1 MKYGLPY
8 KGSKS
13 AIAQKI
19 MDALPSG
26 ESFCDAC
33 CGGGAILMAAA
44 LSGKYTRVTG
54 YDINE
59 AIVGLI
65 RATMIDFGTIDY
77 EHDLP
82 SVDRKS
88 FFEARNR
95 SAGISDWLVRYCY
108 SFGTDGQTFLWSDET
123 HEGFHLLENALRAKT
138 LDDRVHA
145 VQELSKRPDAL
156 DLMSRVEPFVRLR
169 RIKKVE
175 QTMWDSKT
183 TTRVD
188 AGVKSMFEVDYEPF
202 DVIYFDPP
210 YKNTRGYFKAKFD
223 YRDFEEL
230 ISGLRDKGKR
240 VFVSEYSQ
248 PTDGFACVAEFSKQV
263 LINKTSNT
271 AGTERLYFGGT
282 LEEYQELHTH
292 SRSVTKFIV

>member
-8 KGSKS
+8 KGSKN

-19 MDALPSG
+19 VDALPNG
-26 ESFCDAC
+26 KSFCDAC
-33 CGGGAILMAAA
+33 CGGGAILMASA
-44 LSGKYTRVTG
+44 LSGKYERVTG

-59 AIVGLI
+59 AIIGLI

-82 SVDRKS
+82 RVDRKA

-108 SFGTDGQTFLWSDET
+108 SFGNDGQTFLWSDQT
-123 HEGFHLLENALRAKT
+123 HEGFRLLEDAIREET
-138 LDDRVHA
+138 LDIRVHA
-145 VQELSKRPDAL
+145 IQELSKRNDAME
-156 DLMSRVEPFVRLR
+156 LMSRVEPLVRLR

-175 QTMWDSKT
+175 QTMRDSKT
-183 TTRVD
+183 ATRID
-188 AGVKSMFEVDYEPF
+188 AGVKSMFDVDYDQF

-210 YKNTRGYFKAKFD
+210 YKNTKGYFKVKFD
-223 YRDFEEL
+223 FGAFAKL
-230 ISGLRDKGKR
+230 ISELRDKGKR

-248 PTDGFACVAEFSKQV
+248 PADGFACVAEFSKQV
-263 LINKTSNT
+263 LINKTRNT
-271 AGTERLYFGGT
+271 AGVECLYFGGT
-282 LEEYQELHTH
+282 LEEYQELYL
-292 SRSVTKFIV
+292 SSFR

>member
-8 KGSKS
+8 KGSKNS
-13 AIAQKI
+13 IAQKI
-19 MDALPSG
+19 VDALPNG
-26 ESFCDAC
+26 KSFCDAC
-33 CGGGAILMAAA
+33 CGGGAILMASA
-44 LSGKYTRVTG
+44 LSGKYERVTG

-59 AIVGLI
+59 AIIGLI

-88 FFEARNR
+88 FFESRDCNT
-95 SAGISDWLVRYCY
+95 GIGNWLVRYCY
-108 SFGTDGQTFLWSDET
+108 SFGNDGQTFLWSDKT
-123 HEGFHLLENALRAKT
+123 HEGFRLLEEALRGET

-145 VQELSKRPDAL
+145 IQELSKRD
-156 DLMSRVEPFVRLR
+156 DVQELMSRVEPFVRLR

-175 QTMWDSKT
+175 QTMMSRKT
-183 TTRVD
+183 TTCIDV
-188 AGVKSMFEVDYEPF
+188 GVKSMFDVDYEPF

-210 YKNTRGYFKAKFD
+210 YKNTKGYFKIKFD
-223 YRDFEEL
+223 YSAFEKL
-230 ISGLRDKGKR
+230 ITRLRNEGKR

-248 PTDGFACVAEFSKQV
+248 PADGFTSVAEFSKQV
-263 LINKTSNT
+263 LIDKTGNT

-282 LEEYQELHTH
+282 LEEYQEL
-292 SRSVTKFIV
+292 

>member
-8 KGSKS
+8 KGSKN

-19 MDALPSG
+19 VDALPRG
-26 ESFCDAC
+26 ETFCDAC
-33 CGGGAILMAAA
+33 CGGGAILMASA
-44 LSGKYTRVTG
+44 LSGKYARVTG

-59 AIVGLI
+59 AIIGLI

-82 SVDRKS
+82 SVDRKT

-108 SFGTDGQTFLWSDET
+108 SFGNDGQTFLWSDEM
-123 HEGFHLLENALRAKT
+123 HEGFRLLEDAIRGKT
-138 LDDRVHA
+138 LDERAHA
-145 VQELSKRPDAL
+145 IQELAKHKDAIE
-156 DLMSRVEPFVRLR
+156 LMSRVEPFVRLR

-175 QTMWDSKT
+175 KTMLDSKT
-183 TTRVD
+183 TTSIDV
-188 AGVKSMFEVDYEPF
+188 GVKSMFDVDYDKF

-210 YKNTRGYFKAKFD
+210 YKDTKGYFKVKFD
-223 YRDFEEL
+223 YSAFEKL
-230 ISGLRDKGKR
+230 ISGLMDKGKR

-248 PTDGFACVAEFSKQV
+248 PTDGFTCVAEFPKQI

-271 AGTERLYFGGT
+271 AGMERLFFGGT
-282 LEEYQELHTH
+282 LEEYNELLH
-292 SRSVTKFIV
+292 S

>member
-8 KGSKS
+8 KGSKN

-19 MDALPSG
+19 VNALPSG

-33 CGGGAILMAAA
+33 CGGGSILMASA

-54 YDINE
+54 YDVNE

-82 SVDRKS
+82 SVDRKA

-108 SFGTDGQTFLWSDET
+108 SFGNDGQTFLWSDDM
-123 HEGFHLLENALRAKT
+123 HEGFRLLEDAIRGKT
-138 LDDRVHA
+138 LDERVHEIQKLA
-145 VQELSKRPDAL
+145 KRKDAIE
-156 DLMSRVEPFVRLR
+156 LMSRVEPFVRLR

-175 QTMWDSKT
+175 KTMLYSKT
-183 TTRVD
+183 MTSIDV
-188 AGVKSMFEVDYEPF
+188 GVKSIFDVDYDKF

-210 YKNTRGYFKAKFD
+210 YKDTKGYFKVKFD
-223 YRDFEEL
+223 YSAFEKL

-248 PTDGFACVAEFSKQV
+248 PTDGFTCVAEFSKQV
-263 LINKTSNT
+263 LINKTGNT
-271 AGTERLYFGGT
+271 AGVERLFFGGT
-282 LEEYQELHTH
+282 LEEYNELLN
-292 SRSVTKFIV
+292 S

>member
-8 KGSKS
+8 KGSKN

-19 MDALPSG
+19 VDALPSG

-33 CGGGAILMAAA
+33 CGGGAILMASA
-44 LSGKYTRVTG
+44 LSGKYARVTG

-82 SVDRKS
+82 SVDRKA

-108 SFGTDGQTFLWSDET
+108 SFGYDGQTFLWSDEM
-123 HEGFHLLENALRAKT
+123 HEGFRLLEDAIRGKT
-138 LDDRVHA
+138 LDERAHSI
-145 VQELSKRPDAL
+145 QELAKHKDAIE
-156 DLMSRVEPFVRLR
+156 LMSRVEPFVRLR

-175 QTMWDSKT
+175 KTVLDSKIT
-183 TTRVD
+183 TSIDV
-188 AGVKSMFEVDYEPF
+188 GVKSMFDVDYDKF

-210 YKNTRGYFKAKFD
+210 Y
-223 YRDFEEL
+223 
-230 ISGLRDKGKR
+230 
-240 VFVSEYSQ
+240 
-248 PTDGFACVAEFSKQV
+248 
-263 LINKTSNT
+263 
-271 AGTERLYFGGT
+271 
-282 LEEYQELHTH
+282 
-292 SRSVTKFIV
+292 

>member
-8 KGSKS
+8 KGSKNS
-13 AIAQKI
+13 IAQKI
-19 MDALPSG
+19 VDALPNG
-26 ESFCDAC
+26 KSFCDAC
-33 CGGGAILMAAA
+33 CGGGAILMASA
-44 LSGKYTRVTG
+44 LSGKYERVTG

-59 AIVGLI
+59 AIIGLI

-88 FFEARNR
+88 FFESRDCNT
-95 SAGISDWLVRYCY
+95 GIGNWLVRYCY
-108 SFGTDGQTFLWSDET
+108 SFGNDGQTFLWSDKT
-123 HEGFHLLENALRAKT
+123 HEGFRLLEEALRGET

-145 VQELSKRPDAL
+145 IQELSKRNDVQE
-156 DLMSRVEPFVRLR
+156 LMSRVEPFVRLR

-175 QTMWDSKT
+175 QTMMSRKT
-183 TTRVD
+183 TTCIDV
-188 AGVKSMFEVDYEPF
+188 GVKSMFNVDYEPF

-210 YKNTRGYFKAKFD
+210 YKNTKGYFKIKFD
-223 YRDFEEL
+223 YSAFEKL
-230 ISGLRDKGKR
+230 ITRLRNEGKR

-248 PTDGFACVAEFSKQV
+248 PADGFTSVAEFSKQV
-263 LINKTSNT
+263 LIDKTGNT

-282 LEEYQELHTH
+282 LEEYQEL
-292 SRSVTKFIV
+292 

>member
-8 KGSKS
+8 KGSKNS
-13 AIAQKI
+13 IAQKI
-19 MDALPSG
+19 VDALPSG

-33 CGGGAILMAAA
+33 CGGGAILMASA
-44 LSGKYTRVTG
+44 LSGKYARVTG

-59 AIVGLI
+59 AIIGLI
-65 RATMIDFGTIDY
+65 RATMIYFGTIDY

-82 SVDRKS
+82 SVDRKA

-95 SAGISDWLVRYCY
+95 SAGINDWLVRYCY
-108 SFGTDGQTFLWSDET
+108 SFGNDGQTFLWSDEM
-123 HEGFHLLENALRAKT
+123 HEGFRLMEEAIRGET

-145 VQELSKRPDAL
+145 MQELSKRKDAL
-156 DLMSRVEPFVRLR
+156 ELMSRVEPFVRLR

-175 QTMWDSKT
+175 QTMMARKT
-183 TTRVD
+183 TTRIDV
-188 AGVKSMFEVDYEPF
+188 GVKSMFDVDYEPF

-210 YKNTRGYFKAKFD
+210 YKSTKGYFKVKFD
-223 YRDFEEL
+223 YSAFEKL
-230 ISGLRDKGKR
+230 ISMLRDEGKR

-248 PTDGFACVAEFSKQV
+248 PTDGFTCVAEFPKQV
-263 LINKTSNT
+263 LINKTTNT

-282 LEEYQELHTH
+282 LEEYQELYL
-292 SRSVTKFIV
+292 

>member
-8 KGSKS
+8 KGSKNS
-13 AIAQKI
+13 IAQKI
-19 MDALPSG
+19 VDALPSG

-33 CGGGAILMAAA
+33 CGGGAILMASAF
-44 LSGKYTRVTG
+44 SGKYARVTG

-59 AIVGLI
+59 AIIGLI
-65 RATMIDFGTIDY
+65 RATMLDFGTIDY

-82 SVDRKS
+82 SVDRKA

-108 SFGTDGQTFLWSDET
+108 SFGNDGQTFLWSDEM
-123 HEGFHLLENALRAKT
+123 HEGFRLLEDAIRGKTPLDERAH
-138 LDDRVHA
+138 LI
-145 VQELSKRPDAL
+145 QELAKHKDAIE
-156 DLMSRVEPFVRLR
+156 LMSRVEPFVRLR

-175 QTMWDSKT
+175 QTMMSRKT
-183 TTRVD
+183 ITRIDV
-188 AGVKSMFEVDYEPF
+188 GVKSMFDVDYEPF

-210 YKNTRGYFKAKFD
+210 YKDTKGYFKVKFD
-223 YRDFEEL
+223 YSAFEKL

-248 PTDGFACVAEFSKQV
+248 PTDGFTCVAEFSKQV
-263 LINKTSNT
+263 LINKTGNT
-271 AGTERLYFGGT
+271 AGVERLYFGGT
-282 LEEYQELHTH
+282 LEEYNELQH
-292 SRSVTKFIV
+292 S

>member
-8 KGSKS
+8 KGSKNS
-13 AIAQKI
+13 IAQKI
-19 MDALPSG
+19 VDALPNG
-26 ESFCDAC
+26 KSFCDAC
-33 CGGGAILMAAA
+33 CGGGAILMASA
-44 LSGKYTRVTG
+44 LSGKYERVTG

-59 AIVGLI
+59 AIIGLI

-88 FFEARNR
+88 FFESRDCNT
-95 SAGISDWLVRYCY
+95 GIGNWLVRYCY
-108 SFGTDGQTFLWSDET
+108 SFGNDGQTFLWSDKT
-123 HEGFHLLENALRAKT
+123 HEGFRLLEEALRGET

-145 VQELSKRPDAL
+145 IQELSKRNDVQE
-156 DLMSRVEPFVRLR
+156 LMSRVEPFVRLR

-175 QTMWDSKT
+175 QTMMSRKT
-183 TTRVD
+183 TTCIDV
-188 AGVKSMFEVDYEPF
+188 GVKSMFDVDYEPF

-210 YKNTRGYFKAKFD
+210 YKNTKGYFKIKFD
-223 YRDFEEL
+223 YSAFEKL
-230 ISGLRDKGKR
+230 ITRLRNEGKR

-248 PTDGFACVAEFSKQV
+248 PADGFTSVAEFSKQV
-263 LINKTSNT
+263 LIDKTGNT

-282 LEEYQELHTH
+282 LKEYQEL
-292 SRSVTKFIV
+292 

>member
-8 KGSKS
+8 KGSKN

-19 MDALPSG
+19 VNALPSG

-33 CGGGAILMAAA
+33 CGGGAILMASA
-44 LSGKYTRVTG
+44 LSGKYARVTG

-82 SVDRKS
+82 SVDRKA

-95 SAGISDWLVRYCY
+95 GAGISDWLVRYCY
-108 SFGTDGQTFLWSDET
+108 SFGNDGQTFLWSDEM
-123 HEGFHLLENALRAKT
+123 HEGFRLLEDAIRGKT
-138 LDDRVHA
+138 LDERAHSI
-145 VQELSKRPDAL
+145 QELAKHKDAIE
-156 DLMSRVEPFVRLR
+156 LMSRVEPFVRLR

-175 QTMWDSKT
+175 KTVLDSKIT
-183 TTRVD
+183 TSIDV
-188 AGVKSMFEVDYEPF
+188 GVKSMFDVDYDKF

-210 YKNTRGYFKAKFD
+210 YKNTKGYFKVKFD
-223 YRDFEEL
+223 YSAFEKL

-248 PTDGFACVAEFSKQV
+248 PTDGFTCVAKFSKQV
-263 LINKTSNT
+263 LINKTGNT
-271 AGTERLYFGGT
+271 AGMERLYFGGT
-282 LEEYQELHTH
+282 LEEYNELLH
-292 SRSVTKFIV
+292 S

>member
-8 KGSKS
+8 KGSKNS
-13 AIAQKI
+13 IAQKI
-19 MDALPSG
+19 VDALPNG
-26 ESFCDAC
+26 KSFCDAC
-33 CGGGAILMAAA
+33 CGGGAILMASA
-44 LSGKYTRVTG
+44 LSGKYERVTG

-59 AIVGLI
+59 AIIGLI

-88 FFEARNR
+88 FFESRDCNT
-95 SAGISDWLVRYCY
+95 GIGNWLVRYCY
-108 SFGTDGQTFLWSDET
+108 SFGNDGQTFLWSDKT
-123 HEGFHLLENALRAKT
+123 HEGFRLLEEALRGET

-145 VQELSKRPDAL
+145 IQELSKRNDVQE
-156 DLMSRVEPFVRLR
+156 LMSRVEPFVRLR

-175 QTMWDSKT
+175 QTMMSRKT
-183 TTRVD
+183 TTCIDV
-188 AGVKSMFEVDYEPF
+188 GVKSMFDVDYEPF

-210 YKNTRGYFKAKFD
+210 YKNTKGYFKIKFD
-223 YRDFEEL
+223 YSAFEKL
-230 ISGLRDKGKR
+230 ITRLRNEGKR

-248 PTDGFACVAEFSKQV
+248 PADGFTSVAEFSKQV
-263 LINKTSNT
+263 LIDKTGNT

-282 LEEYQELHTH
+282 LEEYQEL
-292 SRSVTKFIV
+292 

>member
-8 KGSKS
+8 KGSKNS
-13 AIAQKI
+13 IAQKI
-19 MDALPSG
+19 VDALPSG

-33 CGGGAILMAAA
+33 CGGGAILMASA

-54 YDINE
+54 YDVNE

-82 SVDRKS
+82 SVDRKA

-108 SFGTDGQTFLWSDET
+108 SFGNDGQTFLWSDEM
-123 HEGFHLLENALRAKT
+123 HEGFRLLEDAIRGKT
-138 LDDRVHA
+138 LDERVHA
-145 VQELSKRPDAL
+145 IQKLAKHKDAIE
-156 DLMSRVEPFVRLR
+156 LMSRIEPFVRLR

-175 QTMWDSKT
+175 KTVLASKT
-183 TTRVD
+183 TTSIDVD
-188 AGVKSMFEVDYEPF
+188 VKSMFDVDYDKF

-210 YKNTRGYFKAKFD
+210 YKDSKGYFKVKFN
-223 YRDFEEL
+223 YSAFEKL

-248 PTDGFACVAEFSKQV
+248 PTYGFTCVAEFSKQV
-263 LINKTSNT
+263 LINKTVNT
-271 AGTERLYFGGT
+271 AGMERLYFGGT
-282 LEEYQELHTH
+282 LEEYNELLH
-292 SRSVTKFIV
+292 S

>member
-8 KGSKS
+8 LGSKN

-19 MDALPSG
+19 IDAFPSG
-26 ESFCDAC
+26 ETFCDAC

-44 LSGKYTRVTG
+44 LSGKYARVTG

-82 SVDRKS
+82 SIDRKS

-108 SFGTDGQTFLWSDET
+108 SFGNDGMSFIWSDEK
-123 HEGFHLLENALRAKT
+123 HEGFRLLEEALRAKT

-145 VQELSKRPDAL
+145 VQNLSKRPDAP
-156 DLMSRVEPFVRLR
+156 DLMTRAEPFVRLR

-175 QTMWDSKT
+175 QTMRDSKLAT
-183 TTRVD
+183 CID
-188 AGVKSMFEVDYEPF
+188 AGVKSMFDIDYEPF

-210 YKNTRGYFKAKFD
+210 YKTTRGYFKVKFD
-223 YRDFEEL
+223 YRAFEEL
-230 ISGLRDKGKR
+230 ISGLRDKGKL

-248 PTDGFACVAEFSKQV
+248 PTDGFTCVAEFSKLV
-263 LINKTSNT
+263 LISKTGNT
-271 AGTERLYFGGT
+271 VGTERLYFGGT
-282 LEEYQELHTH
+282 LEEYQELLH
-292 SRSVTKFIV
+292 S

>member
-8 KGSKS
+8 KGSKNS
-13 AIAQKI
+13 IAQKI
-19 MDALPSG
+19 VDALPSG

-33 CGGGAILMAAA
+33 CGGGAILMASA
-44 LSGKYTRVTG
+44 LSGKYSRVTG

-59 AIVGLI
+59 AIIGLI

-82 SVDRKS
+82 SVDRKA

-108 SFGTDGQTFLWSDET
+108 SFGNDGQTFLWSDEM
-123 HEGFHLLENALRAKT
+123 HEGFRLLEDAIRGKT
-138 LDDRVHA
+138 LDERAHSIK
-145 VQELSKRPDAL
+145 ELAKHKDAIE
-156 DLMSRVEPFVRLR
+156 LMSRVEPFVRLR

-175 QTMWDSKT
+175 KTVLDSKIT
-183 TTRVD
+183 TSIDV
-188 AGVKSMFEVDYEPF
+188 GVKSMFDVDYDKF

-210 YKNTRGYFKAKFD
+210 YKGTKGYFKVKFD
-223 YRDFEEL
+223 YSAFEKL

-248 PTDGFACVAEFSKQV
+248 PTDGFTCVAEFSKQV
-263 LINKTSNT
+263 LINKTGNT
-271 AGTERLYFGGT
+271 AGVERLYFGGT
-282 LEEYQELHTH
+282 LEEYNELLH
-292 SRSVTKFIV
+292 S

>member
-8 KGSKS
+8 KGSKN

-19 MDALPSG
+19 VDTLPSG

-33 CGGGAILMAAA
+33 CGGGAILMASA
-44 LSGKYTRVTG
+44 LSGKYARVTG

-59 AIVGLI
+59 AIIGLI

-82 SVDRKS
+82 SVDRKA

-108 SFGTDGQTFLWSDET
+108 SFGNDGQTFLWSDEM
-123 HEGFHLLENALRAKT
+123 HEGFRLLEDAIRGKT
-138 LDDRVHA
+138 LDERVHSI
-145 VQELSKRPDAL
+145 QELAKHKDAIE
-156 DLMSRVEPFVRLR
+156 LMSMVEPFVRLR

-175 QTMWDSKT
+175 TTVLDSKIT
-183 TTRVD
+183 TSIDV
-188 AGVKSMFEVDYEPF
+188 GVKSMFDVDYDKF

-210 YKNTRGYFKAKFD
+210 YKDTKGYFKVKFN
-223 YRDFEEL
+223 YSAFEKL

-248 PTDGFACVAEFSKQV
+248 PTDGFTCVAEFSKPV
-263 LINKTSNT
+263 LINKTGNT
-271 AGTERLYFGGT
+271 AGVERLYFGGT
-282 LEEYQELHTH
+282 LEEYNELLH
-292 SRSVTKFIV
+292 S

>member
-8 KGSKS
+8 KGSKN

-19 MDALPSG
+19 VNALPSG

-33 CGGGAILMAAA
+33 CGGGAILMASV

-82 SVDRKS
+82 SVDRKA

-108 SFGTDGQTFLWSDET
+108 SFGNDGQTFLWSDEM
-123 HEGFHLLENALRAKT
+123 HEGFRLLEDAIRGKT
-138 LDDRVHA
+138 LDDRSHA
-145 VQELSKRPDAL
+145 IQKLAKHKDVIE
-156 DLMSRVEPFVRLR
+156 LMSNVVPFVRLR

-175 QTMWDSKT
+175 KTMLDSKT
-183 TTRVD
+183 TTSIDV
-188 AGVKSMFEVDYEPF
+188 GVKSMFDVDYDKF

-210 YKNTRGYFKAKFD
+210 YKDTKGYFKVKFD
-223 YRDFEEL
+223 YSAFEKL

-248 PTDGFACVAEFSKQV
+248 PTDGFTCVAEFSKQV
-263 LINKTSNT
+263 LINKTGNT
-271 AGTERLYFGGT
+271 AGVERLYFGGT
-282 LEEYQELHTH
+282 LEEYNELQH
-292 SRSVTKFIV
+292 S

>member
-8 KGSKS
+8 KGSKN

-19 MDALPSG
+19 VDALPSG

-33 CGGGAILMAAA
+33 CGGGAILMASA

-65 RATMIDFGTIDY
+65 RATMIDFWTIDY

-82 SVDRKS
+82 SVDRKA

-108 SFGTDGQTFLWSDET
+108 SFGNDGQTFLWSDET
-123 HEGFHLLENALRAKT
+123 HEGFRLLEDAIRGKT
-138 LDDRVHA
+138 LDERSHA
-145 VQELSKRPDAL
+145 IQELAKRKDAIE
-156 DLMSRVEPFVRLR
+156 LMSRVEPFVRLR

-175 QTMWDSKT
+175 KTVLDSKT
-183 TTRVD
+183 TTSIDV
-188 AGVKSMFEVDYEPF
+188 GVKSMFDVDYDKF

-210 YKNTRGYFKAKFD
+210 YKDTKGYFKVKFD
-223 YRDFEEL
+223 YSAFEKL

-248 PTDGFACVAEFSKQV
+248 PTDGFTCVAEFSKQI

-271 AGTERLYFGGT
+271 AGMERLYFGGT
-282 LEEYQELHTH
+282 LEEYNELLH
-292 SRSVTKFIV
+292 S

>member
-8 KGSKS
+8 KGSKNT
-13 AIAQKI
+13 IAQKI
-19 MDALPSG
+19 VDALPSG

-33 CGGGAILMAAA
+33 CGGGAILMASA
-44 LSGKYTRVTG
+44 LSGKYAHVTG

-59 AIVGLI
+59 AIIGLI

-82 SVDRKS
+82 SVDRKA

-108 SFGTDGQTFLWSDET
+108 SFGNDGQTFLWSDEM
-123 HEGFHLLENALRAKT
+123 HEGFRLLEDAIRGET
-138 LDDRVHA
+138 LDDRVYA
-145 VQELSKRPDAL
+145 MQELSKRKDAL
-156 DLMSRVEPFVRLR
+156 ELMSRIEPFVRLR

-175 QTMWDSKT
+175 QTMMDRKT
-183 TTRVD
+183 TTCID
-188 AGVKSMFEVDYEPF
+188 AGVQSMFDIDYDRF
-202 DVIYFDPP
+202 DVVYFDPP
-210 YKNTRGYFKAKFD
+210 YRNTKGYFKVKFD
-223 YRDFEEL
+223 YSKFEEL
-230 ISGLRDKGKR
+230 ISGLRDKGKH

-248 PTDGFACVAEFSKQV
+248 PTDGFTCVAEFSKQV

-271 AGTERLYFGGT
+271 AVVERLYFGGT
-282 LEEYQELHTH
+282 LEEYRELYG
-292 SRSVTKFIV
+292 SSPR

>member
-8 KGSKS
+8 KGSKN

-19 MDALPSG
+19 VDTLPSG

-33 CGGGAILMAAA
+33 CGGGAILMASA
-44 LSGKYTRVTG
+44 LSGKYSRVTG

-59 AIVGLI
+59 AIIGLI

-82 SVDRKS
+82 SVDRKA

-108 SFGTDGQTFLWSDET
+108 SFGNDGQTFLWSDEM
-123 HEGFHLLENALRAKT
+123 HEGFRLLEDAIRGKT
-138 LDDRVHA
+138 LDERAHSI
-145 VQELSKRPDAL
+145 QELAKHKDAIE
-156 DLMSRVEPFVRLR
+156 LMSRVEPFVRLR

-175 QTMWDSKT
+175 KTVLDSKIT
-183 TTRVD
+183 TSIDV
-188 AGVKSMFEVDYEPF
+188 GVKSMFDVDYDKF

-210 YKNTRGYFKAKFD
+210 YKDTKGYFKVKFD
-223 YRDFEEL
+223 YSAFEKL

-248 PTDGFACVAEFSKQV
+248 PTDGFTCVAEFSKRV
-263 LINKTSNT
+263 LINKTGNT
-271 AGTERLYFGGT
+271 ARVERLYFGGT
-282 LEEYQELHTH
+282 LEEYNELLH
-292 SRSVTKFIV
+292 S